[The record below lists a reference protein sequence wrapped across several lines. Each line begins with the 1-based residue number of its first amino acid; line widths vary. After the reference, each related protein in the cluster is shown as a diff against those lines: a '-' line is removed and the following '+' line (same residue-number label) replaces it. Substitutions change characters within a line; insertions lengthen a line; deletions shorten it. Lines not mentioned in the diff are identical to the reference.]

1 MFGASGS
8 QTLSRGQWQLS
19 VTTRY
24 LKSDDHFRGTEY
36 QAERLQLA
44 NYVVNDQRM
53 VDVGAT
59 WALSPRWSLAVSVPF
74 VSASW
79 SIPLPTRPTP
89 GPRSRQEAS
98 GLGDVSA
105 VARYWVRDPARH
117 GRANVSVGVGI
128 KAPTGRHDVTDVYPD
143 LTGANPADKAVDQS
157 IQPGDGGWGLVLD
170 LQAYGRLRRA
180 TLFGSATYL
189 ANPRDTNGTPS
200 IVAGL
205 GLSSDPRF
213 AGVLVNSV
221 PDQYVARIGVA
232 FPVARRLSVSGA
244 FRVEGL
250 PRYDLLGASHG
261 WRRPGY
267 ETFFEPGLV
276 LSTRSG
282 NWSLYVPVGIVRN
295 RQPNPYTGLRGD
307 ATFPDYVFLAG
318 WSYRFGESAP
328 GSPARPRE
336 ESAGP
341 LGSAEVVHCSP

>member
-1 MFGASGS
+1 MFGASAS
-8 QTLSRGQWQLS
+8 PALSRGEWQLS

-36 QAERLQLA
+36 QAERLHLA
-44 NYVVNDQRM
+44 NYVVNQQRM

-59 WALSPRWSLAVSVPF
+59 RGMSPRWSLAVSVPF

-89 GPRSRQEAS
+89 GPRSRQDAS
-98 GLGDVSA
+98 GLGDVS
-105 VARYWVRDPARH
+105 VVGRYWVRDPARRT
-117 GRANVSVGVGI
+117 RANVSLGVGI

-143 LTGANPADKAVDQS
+143 LTGADPADKAVDQS

-170 LQAYGRLRRA
+170 LQVFGRLRKA
-180 TLFGSATYL
+180 TLFGSLAYL

-213 AGVLVNSV
+213 ADVLVNSV
-221 PDQYVARIGVA
+221 PDQYVARVGVA
-232 FPVARRLSVSGA
+232 FPAARRLTASA
-244 FRVEGL
+244 ALRVEGL

-276 LSTRSG
+276 LSARSG
-282 NWSLYVPVGIVRN
+282 SWSLHVPVGIVRN

-318 WSYRFGESAP
+318 WSYRFAGSGPDSAARPRGESA
-328 GSPARPRE
+328 GS
-336 ESAGP
+336 G
-341 LGSAEVVHCSP
+341 EVVRCLP